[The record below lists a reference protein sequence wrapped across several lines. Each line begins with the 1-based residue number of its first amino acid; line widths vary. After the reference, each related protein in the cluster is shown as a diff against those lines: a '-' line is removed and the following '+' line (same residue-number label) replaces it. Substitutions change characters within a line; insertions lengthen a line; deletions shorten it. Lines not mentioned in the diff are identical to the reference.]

1 MMNEQSF
8 GHPERYY
15 SQESSDPQGRRGA
28 GGRFQFTVIESL
40 LDSTWKERVERTC
53 RQWNQVVREQMRAET
68 GLRFSSSDAR
78 AAVPVRVVDG
88 LPPPLQVIVN
98 SIPEKTFWKMLLL
111 RPSIEDGQKGLSDLL
126 ANHDEIF
133 AWLAS
138 TKKGSVGGDKQPPA
152 VRDGL
157 DLSLQYVH
165 WVMEAVKEVEIENKI
180 AKIQE
185 DVLGAY
191 FFRRK
196 EIRIY
201 WVASALISRILD
213 VTAEDLSVVVLAH
226 EIAHAYTHLGK
237 DIDGRSWELD
247 AFAKTELAVV
257 EGLAQ
262 YYTAVTSK
270 KISERRPG
278 VHEAYKRLLP
288 LQGGPYR
295 VHEKW
300 MADKVSGE
308 DIRFAMIGCRENK
321 LTSCKDFCRFLTEAK
336 VRFRRKA

>member
-1 MMNEQSF
+1 MNEHSF
-8 GHPERYY
+8 GHPQRYY

-28 GGRFQFTVIESL
+28 GGHFQATVVESL
-40 LDSTWKERVERTC
+40 LDPSWKERVERTC
-53 RQWNQVVREQMRAET
+53 RQWNLIVREQMRTET

-98 SIPEKTFWKMLLL
+98 SIPGKTFWKMLLL
-111 RPSIEDGQKGLSDLL
+111 RPSIEAGQKGLKDLL
-126 ANHDEIF
+126 ANHDEIY

-138 TKKGSVGGDKQPPA
+138 TKKGSFDGDKQLPA
-152 VRDGL
+152 VRDSLG
-157 DLSLQYVH
+157 LSLQYVD
-165 WVMEAVKEVEIENKI
+165 WIMEAVKEVEIENKI

-196 EIRIY
+196 EIHIY
-201 WVASALISRILD
+201 WVAIALISRILD
-213 VTAEDLSVVVLAH
+213 VAAEDLSVVVLAH

-247 AFAKTELAVV
+247 AFAKTELTVV

-278 VHEAYKRLLP
+278 VHEGYLRLLS

-295 VHEKW
+295 IHEKW
-300 MADKVSGE
+300 MADKTTGE

-321 LTSCKDFCRFLTEAK
+321 LTSYENFCGYLTEAK
-336 VRFRRKA
+336 GRFRRRT